1 MLDSP
6 TEEVPHPANLSN
18 PLSKEALRDLT
29 RGLESIEAARRLNG
43 VLRTVVN
50 SLEESDSEQEPFET
64 GLDPWTAFTRKWGYL
79 PPLDD
84 DVAKLLAEIVEDPS
98 LAKNMGRIK
107 ADSPGFHNGLK
118 ARNVWVSPSKDV
130 DVYAEKIKRLKVD
143 SWHEPT
149 GEKDCH
155 DLLWSLDQAKCH
167 ATSSEALFQR
177 TLMVNLI
184 ARHFL
189 IYQRDPGKP
198 QVFDFSVEEPWTCLP
213 MPTRSVA
220 GLTGPKEAE
229 QMFLTQP
236 KPDLALCFNR
246 EAIIPMNIWMSLPTA
261 TWALA
266 CTENMHSNETM
277 VFHFLSIEAKAAAF
291 GLDDTTA
298 RNQNLNNASQA
309 LFNMFEFFRD
319 AGSKH
324 EEFFFEKVRFFSV
337 VAVRGGML
345 IRVHR
350 AIRIPDDEFSTRLVL
365 PEEDSYRLD
374 FEYREYA
381 RITGIE
387 NYNRAKVLD
396 LFQPIMQYARSELR
410 VWLQSAARDL
420 AKKLDKDHEGF
431 RARQHLSFYRYG
443 QPSPKTTVNSKQTS
457 MAPPSHSGQGSINKT
472 LQSTHLGTNYARP
485 RGPNKSRKPTARRS
499 RSSQTAPAASETP
512 RKRVRSEMEVN
523 EDSAKACTQESLG
536 SKRPKTSSQE
546 HGFSQGSNNS
556 VGVSA

>member
-1 MLDSP
+1 M
-6 TEEVPHPANLSN
+6 
-18 PLSKEALRDLT
+18 
-29 RGLESIEAARRLNG
+29 
-43 VLRTVVN
+43 
-50 SLEESDSEQEPFET
+50 
-64 GLDPWTAFTRKWGYL
+64 
-79 PPLDD
+79 DD
-84 DVAKLLAEIVEDPS
+84 DVAKLLAEIIEDPS
-98 LAKNMGRIK
+98 LAKSMVRIN
-107 ADSPGFHNGLK
+107 ADSPEFYDGLQ
-118 ARNVWVSPSKDV
+118 ARIVWVSPSEDV
-130 DVYAEKIKRLKVD
+130 DSYAEEIKLLKVD
-143 SWHEPT
+143 NWQEPT

-155 DLLWSLDQAKCH
+155 DLLWKLDQAKCH

-177 TLMVNLI
+177 TLMVNLV

-189 IYQRDPGKP
+189 IYRRDPSKP

-220 GLTGPKEAE
+220 GLTTPKEAE
-229 QMFLTQP
+229 QMFLSQP

-246 EAIIPMNIWMSLPTA
+246 EAVIPMKLWMSLPRA
-261 TWALA
+261 TRALA
-266 CTENMHSNETM
+266 CTENAHSNETM

-291 GLDDTTA
+291 GLDDTKA

-319 AGSKH
+319 AGSKY
-324 EEFFFEKVRFFSV
+324 EKFFFEKVRFFSV
-337 VAVRGGML
+337 VAVGGGML

-365 PEEDSYRLD
+365 PEEGSYRLD

-396 LFQPIMQYARSELR
+396 LLLPIMQYARNELH
-410 VWLQSAARDL
+410 VWLQSAAQDL

-457 MAPPSHSGQGSINKT
+457 MAPSSHNGQGSINGT
-472 LQSTHLGTNYARP
+472 LQSTHLAMNYARS
-485 RGPNKSRKPTARRS
+485 RGLNRSWKSIAPRS
-499 RSSQTAPAASETP
+499 RLSQTAFAALETP
-512 RKRVRSEMEVN
+512 RKRGRNEMNEE
-523 EDSAKACTQESLG
+523 EDSAMACTPESSG
-536 SKRPKTSSQE
+536 SKRPETSSQE
-546 HGFSQGSNNS
+546 HRSSQGSNNS
-556 VGVSA
+556 VGISD